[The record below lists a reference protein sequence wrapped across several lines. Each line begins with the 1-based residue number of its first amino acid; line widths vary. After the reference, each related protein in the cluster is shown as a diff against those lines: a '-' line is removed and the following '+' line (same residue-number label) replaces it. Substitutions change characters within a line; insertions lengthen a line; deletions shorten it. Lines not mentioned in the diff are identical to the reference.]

1 MNDLEEEYKA
11 LVKDDIPDLW
21 DRIEKELEPKQ
32 NKVEVKKVKVSR
44 IIKFGG
50 FAVAAC
56 LCVTVAG
63 AVWMNNGTKNADF
76 AAADMGNS
84 AITNNSEDM
93 FFERPACEDAV
104 PFEEAEY
111 DRDEIYDNSVSEK
124 SPSLQ
129 SVSEYHLMLEVMET
143 EPDIKCRV
151 THVLDGDGQLQTGDE
166 IFIEVLGD
174 VTTDW
179 KTGDEVEVFVRPVN
193 HDSGS
198 KKYRLMTK

>member
-1 MNDLEEEYKA
+1 MNDLKEEYKA
-11 LVKDDIPDLW
+11 LVNEDIPDLW
-21 DRIEKELEPKQ
+21 GRIEAGLEPKQ
-32 NKVEVKKVKVSR
+32 NKVEVKKVKVSK

-63 AVWMNNGTKNADF
+63 AVWMNNGSKNADF

-84 AITNNSEDM
+84 AITNKSEEM
-93 FFERPACEDAV
+93 FFERPACEDAA
-104 PFEEAEY
+104 PCEEAEY

-124 SPSLQ
+124 KPGFQ

-151 THVLDGDGQLQTGDE
+151 IHILDGDKQLLTGEE
-166 IFIEVLGD
+166 IFIERLD
-174 VTTDW
+174 EVTIDW
-179 KTGDEVEVFVRPVN
+179 NTGDEVEVFVRPAN
-193 HDSGS
+193 PDSDR
-198 KKYRLMTK
+198 KKYSLVTK